1 MEMYKVLKLKPSLTE
16 AKFKELVKRNDDS
29 TIRKIN
35 K

>member
-1 MEMYKVLKLKPSLTE
+1 MEIYKLLKLKPSLTE
-16 AKFKELVKRNDDS
+16 AKFKKLVKSNDDS

>member
-1 MEMYKVLKLKPSLTE
+1 MYKPLKLKPSLTE
-16 AKFKELVKRNDDS
+16 AKFIKLVKSNDVL